1 MHKPVTAGTGILHKQ
16 QESSVSLL
24 PAPLYPQEEQ
34 MNQEKTKQTYT
45 RINLQSTAGEL
56 QNQKEMS

>member
-1 MHKPVTAGTGILHKQ
+1 MHKSVTAGTGILHKQ

-34 MNQEKTKQTYT
+34 MNQEKTKQIYT
-45 RINLQSTAGEL
+45 RINLQSTAG
-56 QNQKEMS
+56 